1 MEIVLGMMI
10 VFVVFLVIFS
20 VIFAFLE
27 SKPEPTIKKKD
38 DMFLFSKYD
47 IAKSL
52 VNKIKEDL
60 DFDLV
65 EVSDY
70 SKYSLERTRKYG
82 HENFKFLLKLD
93 CSYKN
98 PSLNLE
104 IYNSLNKKVL
114 SYFLMSIYDLDYTL
128 DGYKAHKALGSIFK
142 EINYNITSVENKIK
156 SFQKI
161 KEIVKPYIIESQSIN
176 VELKYNNI
184 PLIIGLVPD
193 REQKINEIIL
203 SSKGNFRDVKEA
215 ICIPSFTTR
224 DLKYVFVTENNVL
237 ETIKSYTN
245 DLLYDLSDFQDAFD
259 SITKIP
265 INGYVLQETS
275 IEYHKS
281 HAISFNYVK
290 GKNIYRFFVRPF
302 DRTYTYQKNNLD
314 ERKGYFVGFKDL
326 MSKIKFELDKSK
338 NIVPFDVED
347 KPELVYN
354 TAKGILET
362 KDNIEYIE

>member
-1 MEIVLGMMI
+1 MSIVLGMMI
-10 VFVVFLVIFS
+10 VFVVIVSIILVCI
-20 VIFAFLE
+20 E
-27 SKPEPTIKKKD
+27 SKPDVIIQKED
-38 DMFLFSKYD
+38 DNFIDSKYGFVEY
-47 IAKSL
+47 L
-52 VNKIKEDL
+52 VNKIQVDL
-60 DFDLV
+60 DFKLV
-65 EVSDY
+65 EGNNY
-70 SKYSLERTRKYG
+70 PKYSFERIHKYG

-93 CSYKN
+93 CTYKK

-104 IYNSLNKKVL
+104 IYNSVNEKVL
-114 SYFLMSIYDLDYTL
+114 SYVLINTYDFDYSLMSHEVTMKVD
-128 DGYKAHKALGSIFK
+128 SIIT
-142 EINYNITSVENKIK
+142 EVRYNITPIGNKIK
-156 SFQKI
+156 SFQEI
-161 KEIVKPYIIESQSIN
+161 KGKVKPYIIESQSVK
-176 VELKYNNI
+176 VELNYNNI
-184 PLIIGLVPD
+184 PLIIELVPD
-193 REQKINEIIL
+193 REQKVTRIIL
-203 SSKGNFRDVKEA
+203 SSKGYFKDIKGGGGIFNHRFA
-215 ICIPSFTTR
+215 TR

-265 INGYVLQETS
+265 INGYILQETS

-314 ERKGYFVGFKDL
+314 ERKDYFVGFKDL